1 MGSWLRGIRVEI
13 DPESLL
19 PQHKHFVLQFRLAGT
34 ISTHQVQALLHL
46 GGTML
51 LVAKQRD
58 VELPPGNGLMATNG
72 YVMECGPISIYTL
85 IPKSITE
92 HYQMT

>member
-34 ISTHQVQALLHL
+34 ISTNQVQALLHL

-51 LVAKQRD
+51 LVAEQRD
-58 VELPPGNGLMATNG
+58 VGQWTRE
-72 YVMECGPISIYTL
+72 
-85 IPKSITE
+85 IPVSLGSSTS
-92 HYQMT
+92 TA